1 MKKLSSS
8 TEHLET
14 SPTKTKSIT
23 LAKDTDLVA
32 KKVSWKPANPGGTK
46 FKITEMVSE
55 EGKLKVKLSRGV
67 IIFGYVLLC
76 GGILTLTIFSSAIYD
91 QARAYFLVTLVHG
104 GVSTF
109 IGCYLIYQKKL
120 HTFDKIAGKYYK
132 GEYSNQ
138 AMDESESEAGYIDN
152 IHSIQLIREHV
163 AAKETTYYSYELNIV
178 LKDASRI
185 NIMDHSHLKNI
196 KKSAEMLS
204 AYIGVPILTQ
214 PQELT
219 YDNYY
224 DKPQNGAWVGLVFT
238 VIVTVGSLVG
248 IAGGAL
254 FAFIF
259 RGGAFLGVLIAVFVF
274 GMCMSKTPFLKFLS
288 PELSNNL
295 HDGIWAGLIFT
306 FIVIIGGFVGFIG
319 ISLCSLIFQSGGA
332 GVLGGLIILFFFGA
346 WISTWIPKWW

>member
-1 MKKLSSS
+1 MEELFKDNNFSKANNNQS
-8 TEHLET
+8 T
-14 SPTKTKSIT
+14 SDDPI
-23 LAKDTDLVA
+23 A

-46 FKITEMVSE
+46 VKITKMVSE

-67 IIFGYVLLC
+67 VILGYVLLS
-76 GGILTLTIFSSAIYD
+76 GSIPISIAFSSAIYNH
-91 QARAYFLVTLVHG
+91 QGGAFFLLPLVHG
-104 GVSTF
+104 SVPTF
-109 IGCYLIYQKKL
+109 FGCYLIHQKKL

-132 GEYSNQ
+132 GKYSNQ
-138 AMDESESEAGYIDN
+138 VMDESESKAGYIED

-219 YDNYY
+219 PDNYY
-224 DKPQNGAWVGLVFT
+224 DKPQNWAWVGLVFT

-248 IAGGAL
+248 IVGAVL

-259 RGGAFLGVLIAVFVF
+259 RGGEFLGVLIALFIF
-274 GMCMSKTPFLKFLS
+274 GMCMSKTPFLRFLS
-288 PELSNNL
+288 AELSNDL
-295 HDGIWAGLIFT
+295 HDGILAGLIFT